1 MCTPSLSRCTLIKSF
16 SLHMYTLMMYPHH
29 VDAFTLEM
37 SHDVKPVIFGVRR
50 PSALLQC
57 GVTHQCFRTPHH
69 RGNHW
74 SASCLASWCLSKAS
88 LMSAL
93 TTMPFAEAVSL
104 KALISF
110 FAYLFS
116 FLILV
121 LFLFFSVLVL
131 VCFVHSDFC
140 CSISFRRSSKTFC
153 AGSTCMHKN
162 TPNVVMTVM

>member
-1 MCTPSLSRCTLIKSF
+1 MMCTPSLSRCTLIKSF

-116 FLILV
+116 FFDFSFVFIFIFGLSFG
-121 LFLFFSVLVL
+121 LFCPF
-131 VCFVHSDFC
+131 
-140 CSISFRRSSKTFC
+140 
-153 AGSTCMHKN
+153 
-162 TPNVVMTVM
+162 